1 MRSGFP
7 EVAAQPGAALELS
20 IARVLTI
27 GTYTSVGL
35 IGLGVLAMAAAGVD
49 PLGPAPAFDPAAIVR
64 DLVALR
70 PAGFLWLGILGVLAT
85 PASRVIASL
94 IGYLRNGERAM
105 AGVSVAI
112 LIVIAAGVLTGFTGS

>member
-1 MRSGFP
+1 MAITREP
-7 EVAAQPGAALELS
+7 AAALEQT

-35 IGLGVLAMAAAGVD
+35 IALGVLAMAVAGID
-49 PLGPAPAFDPAAIVR
+49 PLAPAPAFDPAKIPG

-85 PASRVIASL
+85 PASRVGASL
-94 IGYLRNGERAM
+94 VGYLRTGERLM
-105 AGVSVAI
+105 VGVSLAI
-112 LIVIAAGVLTGFTGS
+112 LIVIVAGVVTGLTAA

>member
-1 MRSGFP
+1 M
-7 EVAAQPGAALELS
+7 AAQPGAALELS

-35 IGLGVLAMAAAGVD
+35 IGLGVFAMAAAGVD
-49 PLGPAPAFDPAAIVR
+49 PLGPAPAFDPAAIVD

-85 PASRVIASL
+85 PASRVLASL
-94 IGYLRNGERAM
+94 IGYLRSGERAM